1 VPAVTPT
8 SPIDPD
14 AAPTHARGRWFRA
27 ILIGAWPVALVAALL
42 AVVLG
47 APTGISF
54 GSGVAAALAI
64 DFVLVVLAFAVDDG
78 DIDDR
83 AHGR

>member
-1 VPAVTPT
+1 VPVVTPT

-14 AAPTHARGRWFRA
+14 AVPTHARGRWFRA
-27 ILIGAWPVALVAALL
+27 ILIGAWPVALLAALM
-42 AVVLG
+42 AVALG
-47 APTGISF
+47 APAGISI

-64 DFVLVVLAFAVDDG
+64 DFVLAVLMFAVDDG

-83 AHGR
+83 AHGH